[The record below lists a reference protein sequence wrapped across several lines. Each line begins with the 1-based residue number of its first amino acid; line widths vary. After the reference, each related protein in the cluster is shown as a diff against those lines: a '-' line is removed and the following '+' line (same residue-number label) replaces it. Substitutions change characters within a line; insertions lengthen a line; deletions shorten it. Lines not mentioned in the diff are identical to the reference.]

1 MLRRNTKLMVDK
13 VDYMRTGLEAAERET
28 QRARSQYHAA
38 VGDMARAGLTVREIG
53 AQIGISHQRVQ
64 QILDELECIFCD
76 AAKYDGAPFVGGGD
90 AGYICV
96 PCLELAEL
104 AIKHKRHVDDGDLRD
119 MGYVKNGKHHCNF
132 CRGTIGDKSELSGG
146 KIDVMANKGKAR
158 VCRPCVRRFD
168 DMVAAQNTMF
178 RGRKPTI

>member
-13 VDYMRTGLEAAERET
+13 VDFMRTGLEAAEREM

-64 QILDELECIFCD
+64 QILDELECIFCG

-90 AGYICV
+90 GGYICV
-96 PCLELAEL
+96 PCLELAEH
-104 AIKHKRHVDDGDLRD
+104 A
-119 MGYVKNGKHHCNF
+119 
-132 CRGTIGDKSELSGG
+132 S
-146 KIDVMANKGKAR
+146 
-158 VCRPCVRRFD
+158 
-168 DMVAAQNTMF
+168 
-178 RGRKPTI
+178 

>member
-1 MLRRNTKLMVDK
+1 MVEK
-13 VDYMRTGLEAAERET
+13 VDYMRLGLEAAEREA

-64 QILDELECIFCD
+64 QILDELECIFCG

-90 AGYICV
+90 GGYICV
-96 PCLELAEL
+96 PCLELAVL
-104 AIKHKRHVDDGDLRD
+104 AIKHKRHVDDGDFRD
-119 MGYVKNGKHHCNF
+119 MACVKRGNHHCNF
-132 CRGTIGDKSELSGG
+132 CRGAIGDKSELGGG
-146 KIDVMANKGKAR
+146 KIDVMANNGKAR

-168 DMVAAQNTMF
+168 DMVAHHDAMF
-178 RGRKPTI
+178 RGKPTI